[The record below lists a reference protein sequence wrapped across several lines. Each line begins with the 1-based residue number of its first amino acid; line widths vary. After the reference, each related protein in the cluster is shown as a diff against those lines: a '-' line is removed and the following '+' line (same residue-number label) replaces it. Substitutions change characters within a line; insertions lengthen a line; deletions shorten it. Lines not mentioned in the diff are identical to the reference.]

1 MWKAMLI
8 VPEDFVC
15 CAGINNWQAIDS
27 AQNVVEI
34 DLLLGTFG
42 SLLGWSGH
50 QVSNGILPLL

>member
-1 MWKAMLI
+1 MLI
-8 VPEDFVC
+8 VSDDFVC
-15 CAGINNWQAIDS
+15 CAGINNGQAIDS